1 MYTAIIVE
9 PREHPAL
16 EFVLNN
22 FVSNL
27 SDEWNIIVF
36 HGNKNIDFLKK
47 IIENN
52 LHTRISLI
60 NLQVDNLTINDY
72 NNLFMKSTILYDNI
86 PTETFLVFQTDT
98 IIFEKHKHLINNF
111 LKYDYV
117 GAPVQHNATPQPIWV
132 GNGGLSLRKKS
143 KMLEIMNNEPYQNI
157 PEDFFF
163 SLPTSVSIYKPSIDE
178 AKFFSVEEFFN
189 EVSFGCHQIWINT
202 RCNELCEMYPEAKEL
217 CRLNLSNF
225 SNKNKLDIAII
236 YTSKIPFFKEH
247 FASFSST
254 GINQHNTNCFLVLG
268 NEYNEDVNAFKKTS
282 IFDTT
287 TTIFIENDHKKKAA
301 ELISAKIYD
310 IVIYTETQVIFEC
323 KINWNLLNTYCNG
336 TQIICSNDDNTFFIG
351 SQSTMTQYLLDT
363 YTNTKKN
370 IDFNYSVKPITIEK
384 YNTFFG
390 FRGLSEVCDSYKYM
404 DEKDEFG
411 NCLTI
416 DISQMQSHDTIY
428 FTSLSL
434 RQLHRQIIL
443 ISKPFI
449 LVSGGGDCECP
460 NQIFDTDAEFQNFIN
475 SPNIVHWFCQNVL
488 IKHQKITPIP
498 LGLDYETIMYYNHIR
513 NDRGPKMMPLEQEN
527 QIMELRKNISPFW
540 ERIPICYGNF
550 QYLLTTKYGS
560 DRVDAIHKIPKKL
573 IYYDSKCIRESTFK
587 NQTNFAFVVSP
598 FGQDYECIRTWE
610 ALCLGCIVILK
621 TSPIDSIY
629 TDLPVLIINDW
640 NEITQPFLELA
651 IERFKQKHQNGEFN
665 YEKLT
670 KKYWSLL
677 IQGYK

>member
-98 IIFEKHKHLINNF
+98 IIFEKHKHLINDF

-117 GAPVQHNATPQPIWV
+117 GAPIKHNKTPWV

-163 SLPTSVSIYKPSIDE
+163 SLPTSVSIYKPSINK
-178 AKFFSVEEFFN
+178 AKFFSVEAIFN
-189 EVSFGCHQIWINT
+189 EVSFGCHQIWINDKY
-202 RCNELCEMYPEAKEL
+202 NELCEMYPEAKEL

-254 GINQHNTNCFLVLG
+254 GINQHNTECFLVLG
-268 NEYNEDVNAFKKTS
+268 NEYNEDVDAFKKTS

-287 TTIFIENDHKKKAA
+287 TTMFIENDHKKKAA

-310 IVIYTETQVIFEC
+310 LVIYTETQIIFESN
-323 KINWNLLNTYCNG
+323 IHWNLLNTYVNG
-336 TQIICSNDDNTFFIG
+336 IQIICANNDNTFFIG
-351 SQSTMTQYLLDT
+351 SHDTMTQYLLDS
-363 YTNTKKN
+363 YTNAKKN
-370 IDFNYSVKPITIEK
+370 IEFNYSVKPITIEK

-404 DEKDEFG
+404 DENDKFM
-411 NCLTI
+411 
-416 DISQMQSHDTIY
+416 DISQIQSNDTIY
-428 FTSLSL
+428 FTNLNL
-434 RQLHRQIIL
+434 IRLHREIIL
-443 ISKPFI
+443 IPKPFI

-460 NQIFDTDAEFQNFIN
+460 NQIFDTDEEFQNFIN

-488 IKHQKITPIP
+488 IKHPKITPIP
-498 LGLDYETIMYYNHIR
+498 LGLDYETIMYYTHIR
-513 NDRGPKMMPLEQEN
+513 NDRGPKMTPLEQEN

-550 QYLLTTKYGS
+550 QYLLSTKYGS
-560 DRVDAIHKIPKKL
+560 DRVDAIRKIPKNL
-573 IYYDSKCIRESTFK
+573 IYYDSKSVRQTTFK

-610 ALCLGCIVILK
+610 ALCLGGLVILK

-629 TDLPVLIINDW
+629 ADLPVLIINDW
-640 NEITQPFLELA
+640 NEITQPFLESA

-677 IQGYK
+677 IQQKKG

>member
-47 IIENN
+47 IIEKN

-98 IIFEKHKHLINNF
+98 IIFEKHKQLINDF

-117 GAPVQHNATPQPIWV
+117 GAPIKHNKTPWV

-143 KMLEIMNNEPYQNI
+143 KMLEIMNNEPYKNV

-163 SLPTSVSIYKPSIDE
+163 SLPTSVSIYKPSINE
-178 AKFFSVEEFFN
+178 AKFFSVEAIFN
-189 EVSFGCHQIWINT
+189 EVSFGCHQIWINDKY
-202 RCNELCEMYPEAKEL
+202 NELCEMYPEAKEL

-225 SNKNKLDIAII
+225 SNKNKMDIAII

-254 GINQHNTNCFLVLG
+254 GINQHNTECFLVLG
-268 NEYNEDVNAFKKTS
+268 NEYNEDVDAFKKTS

-287 TTIFIENDHKKKAA
+287 TTMFIENDHKKKAA
-301 ELISAKIYD
+301 ELISVKIYD
-310 IVIYTETQVIFEC
+310 LVIYTETQVIFES
-323 KINWNLLNTYCNG
+323 KINWNLLNTYVNG
-336 TQIICSNDDNTFFIG
+336 IQIICTNDDNTFVIG
-351 SQSTMTQYLLDT
+351 SQSTMTQYLLDS
-363 YTNTKKN
+363 YTNAKKN
-370 IDFNYSVKPITIEK
+370 IEFNYSVKPITIEK

-404 DEKDEFG
+404 DENDKFM
-411 NCLTI
+411 
-416 DISQMQSHDTIY
+416 DISQIQSNDTIY
-428 FTSLSL
+428 FTNLNL
-434 RQLHRQIIL
+434 RRLHCEIIL
-443 ISKPFI
+443 IPKPFI

-460 NQIFDTDAEFQNFIN
+460 NQIFDTDEEFQNFIN

-488 IKHQKITPIP
+488 IKHPKITPIP
-498 LGLDYETIMYYNHIR
+498 LGLDYETIMYYTHIR
-513 NDRGPKMMPLEQEN
+513 NDRGPKMTPLEQEN

-550 QYLLTTKYGS
+550 QYLLSTKYGS
-560 DRVDAIHKIPKKL
+560 DRVDAIRKIPKKL
-573 IYYDSKCIRESTFK
+573 IYYDSKSVRQTTFK

-629 TDLPVLIINDW
+629 ADLPVLIINDW
-640 NEITQPFLELA
+640 NEITQPFLESA
-651 IERFKQKHQNGEFN
+651 IERFKQKHQNGEIK

-677 IQGYK
+677 IQQKKG

>member
-98 IIFEKHKHLINNF
+98 IIFEKHKHLINDF

-117 GAPVQHNATPQPIWV
+117 GAPIKHNATPQPIWV

-163 SLPTSVSIYKPSIDE
+163 SLPTSVSIYKPSVNE
-178 AKFFSVEEFFN
+178 AKFFSVEAIFN
-189 EVSFGCHQIWINT
+189 EVSFGCHQIWINDKY
-202 RCNELCEMYPEAKEL
+202 NELCEMYPEAKEL
-217 CRLNLSNF
+217 SRLNLSNF

-254 GINQHNTNCFLVLG
+254 GINQHNTDCFLVLG
-268 NEYNEDVNAFKKTS
+268 NEYNEDVDTFKKTS

-301 ELISAKIYD
+301 ELISAKKYD
-310 IVIYTETQVIFEC
+310 LVIYTETQVIFESN
-323 KINWNLLNTYCNG
+323 INWNLINTYCNS
-336 TQIICSNDDNTFFIG
+336 TQIICANDDNTFFIG
-351 SQSTMTQYLLDT
+351 SQSTMTQYLLDS
-363 YTNTKKN
+363 YTNAKKN
-370 IDFNYSVKPITIEK
+370 IEFNYSVKPITIEK

-390 FRGLSEVCDSYKYM
+390 FRGLSEVCDSYKYI
-404 DEKDEFG
+404 DENYKFM
-411 NCLTI
+411 
-416 DISQMQSHDTIY
+416 DISQIQSNDTIY
-428 FTSLSL
+428 FTNLKL
-434 RQLHRQIIL
+434 RQLHREIIL
-443 ISKPFI
+443 IPKPFI

-460 NQIFDTDAEFQNFIN
+460 NQIFDTDDEFQNFIN

-488 IKHQKITPIP
+488 IKHPKITPIP
-498 LGLDYETIMYYNHIR
+498 LGLDYETIMYYTHIR
-513 NDRGPKMMPLEQEN
+513 NDRGPKMTPLEQEN
-527 QIMELRKNISPFW
+527 QIMKLRKNICPFW

-550 QYLLTTKYGS
+550 QYLLNTKYGS
-560 DRVDAIHKIPKKL
+560 DRVDAIHKIPKTL

-629 TDLPVLIINDW
+629 ADLPVLIINDW
-640 NEITQPFLELA
+640 NEITQPFLESA